1 MRGCKTIAVQGC
13 RALSIGIML
22 LVSCAGCSHG
32 PRFLK
37 DGHLAYNE
45 AVRASADQE
54 LLLNIVR
61 LRYLDTIE
69 FLSTNSVSSQTA
81 FSVGLGGRVGDEF
94 GFKSGI
100 GFGDVAWSDRPT
112 FTFTPQRGQAFAKM
126 MMSSIPVHTLVELA
140 AADWDI
146 TAIMYLLVQ
155 NINSHNNV
163 AGNLD
168 PYFVKL
174 VQFLGDLQ
182 GRTELYFGTTEQHV
196 KLSDSIDASQV
207 SGADLVTAAQAGYAF
222 KYEDGGGRLVL
233 TEVQEQPGLY
243 IPHEAS
249 ERVQLFK
256 LLQMEDDGRDYIEIY
271 TGRQPEEYAGQFA
284 HIFIDTC
291 SAMDAIAYL
300 AGGVQPLKS
309 HLDQDWVLRE
319 WPVTG
324 ASSQGLGDLFVVRSS
339 EKRPAAR
346 LAVPYRGGWYYLAD
360 DDARSRMTFLILAEI
375 LRLAISPGEGQ
386 TPVLTLP
393 VGR

>member
-1 MRGCKTIAVQGC
+1 
-13 RALSIGIML
+13 
-22 LVSCAGCSHG
+22 
-32 PRFLK
+32 
-37 DGHLAYNE
+37 
-45 AVRASADQE
+45 
-54 LLLNIVR
+54 
-61 LRYLDTIE
+61 
-69 FLSTNSVSSQTA
+69 
-81 FSVGLGGRVGDEF
+81 
-94 GFKSGI
+94 
-100 GFGDVAWSDRPT
+100 
-112 FTFTPQRGQAFAKM
+112 
-126 MMSSIPVHTLVELA
+126 
-140 AADWDI
+140 
-146 TAIMYLLVQ
+146 
-155 NINSHNNV
+155 V

-196 KLSDSIDASQV
+196 RLSDPIDASQV
-207 SGADLVTAAQAGYAF
+207 SGADLVTAAQAGYTF
-222 KYEDGGGRLVL
+222 KYDDGGGRLVL
-233 TEVQEQPGLY
+233 TEVREQPGLY

-256 LLQMEDDGRDYIEIY
+256 LLQMQDDGRDYIEIH
-271 TGRQPEEYAGQFA
+271 TGRQPEESAGQFA

-309 HLDQDWVLRE
+309 HLDQDWALRE

-324 ASSQGLGDLFVVRSS
+324 ASSQGLGDLFVVHAS
-339 EKRPAAR
+339 EKRPGAR
-346 LAVPYRGGWYYLAD
+346 LAVPYRGAWYYLAD